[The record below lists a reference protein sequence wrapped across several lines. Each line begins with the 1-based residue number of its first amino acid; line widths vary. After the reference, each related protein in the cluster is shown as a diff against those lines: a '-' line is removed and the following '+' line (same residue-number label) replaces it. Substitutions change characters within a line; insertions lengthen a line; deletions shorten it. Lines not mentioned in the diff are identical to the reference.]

1 MDPDCGVNAIINYT
15 IGDQPGKYLPFE
27 IKAATG
33 ELCVSRSL
41 DYEQQSSYE
50 FPIIATDRGK
60 AITTQHTPT
69 RVGGP
74 GEQTKRRREINS
86 SCLSYVPHT

>member
-1 MDPDCGVNAIINYT
+1 MLFLLIPCVLAKQFLSFQVSALDPDCGVNSIINYT

-33 ELCVSRSL
+33 ELCVARSL

-50 FPIIATDRGK
+50 FPIIATDRGR
-60 AITTQHTPT
+60 ATD
-69 RVGGP
+69 
-74 GEQTKRRREINS
+74 NN
-86 SCLSYVPHT
+86 